1 MVNKVGFRIYISYAT
16 SIETVFIRL
25 ESIYPV
31 PQNPW
36 EIHEREVGSLVPR
49 EKKIPVLLP

>member
-49 EKKIPVLLP
+49 EKKIPALLP